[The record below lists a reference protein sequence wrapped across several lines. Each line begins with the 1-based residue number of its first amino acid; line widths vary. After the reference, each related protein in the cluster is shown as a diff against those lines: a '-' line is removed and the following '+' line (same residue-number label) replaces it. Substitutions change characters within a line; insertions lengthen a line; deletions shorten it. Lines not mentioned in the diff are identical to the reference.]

1 MSFVLGVDLD
11 GVCGDHTDAFR
22 AVVAAD
28 RGVAPSTLG
37 PQQTW
42 EFEEWGLDRR
52 SFLDL
57 HRRAVLDH
65 HMFRTMPVV
74 EGCAAALWRLS
85 DAGAWIR
92 LITHR
97 LYANWGHA
105 VAVGDTVAWLDEA
118 GIPYRDLCFLG
129 NKPEVEADLYVDD
142 APHNVAQLR
151 AAGNDVIVFDHPY
164 NADLDGPRARTWD
177 EVEELVL
184 AAMAARGA
192 VQPTLPG
199 VDEPAPA
206 RLSAATPPDT
216 HRPPA

>member
-1 MSFVLGVDLD
+1 M
-11 GVCGDHTDAFR
+11 
-22 AVVAAD
+22 
-28 RGVAPSTLG
+28 
-37 PQQTW
+37 
-42 EFEEWGLDRR
+42 
-52 SFLDL
+52 
-57 HRRAVLDH
+57 
-65 HMFRTMPVV
+65 
-74 EGCAAALWRLS
+74 
-85 DAGAWIR
+85 
-92 LITHR
+92 
-97 LYANWGHA
+97 
-105 VAVGDTVAWLDEA
+105 AVGDTVAWLDEA